1 MAGRE
6 MEDTAAQP
14 EEELHSLV
22 SHGPPEARTAPAPR
36 AQPGARCSCWP
47 VRKTRGV
54 LLLLLFVGTTMV
66 TCIFVFL
73 PTLLL
78 HLLSPWLALQIFQQA
93 GNSWYAVG
101 ALLLEALGIDVRVT
115 SDAPLD
121 ELHADRGAVLVIVNH
136 FSRLDWILLWMLE
149 LRHGWGSSKVAVLK
163 DDLRH
168 MPGPGWAMQF
178 LRYLFVSRNWDV
190 DQHTMQQGL
199 LSVCRDGGASVLL
212 FPEGTDRS
220 ANNVRRSQDFARSR
234 GLAVYSKVLHPRTRG
249 FAHIAQTMS
258 AASQLR
264 AVWDVTMGVV
274 GMREGAGEADLLGGN
289 WPSAVHFHVRRY
301 QAAEAIGS
309 PPTEAHSDAWLRKR
323 WAAKEAELTQFE
335 NAGQATLGEAST
347 VYDHSSF
354 PWGRWL
360 CSGSVLY
367 LAFSFYV
374 VPVWVLTTTWGQVW
388 GAVGVVVCGACAPLA
403 GGWDKL
409 LQTRL
414 SLLCPC
420 YRPVLKKAT

>member
-22 SHGPPEARTAPAPR
+22 STPR
-36 AQPGARCSCWP
+36 AHPGGRCSCWP

-54 LLLLLFVGTTMV
+54 LLLLLFVVTTMA

-78 HLLSPWLALQIFQQA
+78 HVLSPWIALRIFQQA
-93 GNSWYAVG
+93 GNAWYAVG
-101 ALLLEALGIDVRVT
+101 ALLLQVLGIDVRVT
-115 SDAPLD
+115 SNAPLD
-121 ELHADRGAVLVIVNH
+121 ELDADRGAVLIVVNH
-136 FSRLDWILLWMLE
+136 FSRLDWIMLWMLE

-178 LRYLFVSRNWDV
+178 LRYLFVSRKWDV

-220 ANNVRRSQDFARSR
+220 ASNVRRSQDFARSR

-249 FAHIAQTMS
+249 FIHIAETMS

-301 QAAEAIGS
+301 QAAEAVGS
-309 PPTEAHSDAWLRKR
+309 PATDEHSDAWLRKR
-323 WAAKEAELTQFE
+323 WAAKEAELTRFE
-335 NAGQATLGEAST
+335 NAGEAMLGEESVT
-347 VYDHSSF
+347 IHDHSSF

-367 LAFSFYV
+367 LAFSLYV
-374 VPVWVLTTTWGQVW
+374 VPVWILTTSWGQIW

-403 GGWDKL
+403 GGWDQL
-409 LQTRL
+409 LQSRL

-420 YRPVLKKAT
+420 YRPVFKAK